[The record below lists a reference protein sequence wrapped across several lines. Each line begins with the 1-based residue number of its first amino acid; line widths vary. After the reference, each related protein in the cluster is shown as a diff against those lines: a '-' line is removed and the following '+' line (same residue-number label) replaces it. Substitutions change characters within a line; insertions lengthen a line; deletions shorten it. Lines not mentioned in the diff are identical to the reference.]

1 MKNTSK
7 GFTLVELLVVIGILG
22 ILMGA
27 LFPAITSAMLS
38 AQSNAL
44 AMHGRNLFIGI
55 TQANVDRESHG
66 RSSVWPKSSDTVE
79 DGEGDDIAFKTFE
92 SSADDYFDELFDMR
106 RYGTTEWQPYVDVDI
121 KFLSGAGVSAY
132 SGGSSLKGS
141 IAWKI
146 VTGLTDDMP
155 DVVPVLVSRNLMTD
169 TFAKSGNT
177 ETKSSTTL
185 IKSDSNFPQP
195 FGNKATVI
203 IHKGGAAS
211 VYKGRYQTLYDI
223 YDKQT
228 VTFADGAKIDYLT
241 PSKSK

>member
-1 MKNTSK
+1 MKKQNK

-38 AQSNAL
+38 AQTNAL

-66 RSSVWPKSSDTVE
+66 RSNVWPKSSDTVE
-79 DGEGDDIAFKTFE
+79 EGEGDDIAYQTFE
-92 SSADDYFDELFDMR
+92 SSADDYFDELFDMQN
-106 RYGTTEWQPYVDVDI
+106 YGTQEWQPYVDVDI
-121 KFLSGAGVSAY
+121 KFVSGAGVSAY
-132 SGGSSLKGS
+132 SGGTSLKGS

-155 DVVPVLVSRNLMTD
+155 DVVPVLVSRNLSTD
-169 TFAKSGNT
+169 TFAKSSST
-177 ETKSSTTL
+177 ETKSQTKT
-185 IKSDSNFPQP
+185 IKNDSNFTQP

-211 VYKGRYQTLYDI
+211 VYKGRYQTLCDI

-228 VTFADGAKIDYLT
+228 VTFTEGAKIDYIS

>member
-1 MKNTSK
+1 
-7 GFTLVELLVVIGILG
+7 
-22 ILMGA
+22 
-27 LFPAITSAMLS
+27 
-38 AQSNAL
+38 
-44 AMHGRNLFIGI
+44 
-55 TQANVDRESHG
+55 
-66 RSSVWPKSSDTVE
+66 
-79 DGEGDDIAFKTFE
+79 
-92 SSADDYFDELFDMR
+92 
-106 RYGTTEWQPYVDVDI
+106 
-121 KFLSGAGVSAY
+121 
-132 SGGSSLKGS
+132 
-141 IAWKI
+141 
-146 VTGLTDDMP
+146 MP

-203 IHKGGAAS
+203 IHKGGASS

>member
-1 MKNTSK
+1 MKNSTK

-22 ILMGA
+22 VLMSA
-27 LFPAITSAMLS
+27 LYPAITTAMLTAQAS
-38 AQSNAL
+38 ALS
-44 AMHGRNLFIGI
+44 MHGKNLFIGI

-66 RSSVWPKSSDTVE
+66 RASVWPKSSDTVE
-79 DGEGDDIAFKTFE
+79 EGEGDDIAFKTYE

-106 RYGTTEWQPYVDVDI
+106 RYGSTDWQPYVDVDI

-132 SGGSSLKGS
+132 SGGTSLKGS

-185 IKSDSNFPQP
+185 IKPDSNFPLP
-195 FGNKATVI
+195 FGSKAAVI
-203 IHKGGAAS
+203 VHKGGGAN
-211 VYKGRYQTLYDI
+211 VFKGRYQTLYDI

-228 VTFADGAKIDYLT
+228 VTFSEGTKIDYLT
-241 PSKSK
+241 PSKSR